1 MLHTDEPHAHLH
13 PLASLDAQVV
23 GEGEQLVVFLWIV
36 EVEDVVD
43 GDVADHGSQGF
54 EFGIGRNAW
63 CAPVGPYEGDGRE
76 ALWMIASCLGPRA
89 ALEESPSALG
99 NESAE
104 PITLVSGTQ
113 PSVRPGSRSSA
124 NSGRVSAGKI
134 LKAEYDCDRATAH

>member
-1 MLHTDEPHAHLH
+1 MLSMAMLPITAPE
-13 PLASLDAQVV
+13 ASSSASV
-23 GEGEQLVVFLWIV
+23 GMPG
-36 EVEDVVD
+36 
-43 GDVADHGSQGF
+43 A
-54 EFGIGRNAW
+54 
-63 CAPVGPYEGDGRE
+63 APVGPYEGDGRE

-113 PSVRPGSRSSA
+113 ASVRPGSRSSA